1 MKKNIFILLILCNVL
16 TGCAKDYSSK
26 IFKDCFNKS
35 DESYEFNIR
44 NPFFVDEFYVKDVK
58 KLKNKIIK
66 KTIESYYLDKEG
78 RKSYGDSYDRNV
90 GYLYYFFN
98 SEGRI
103 TDKYYVNVTDDGEVF
118 YKQKTTFNCNED
130 SYEIVNKNFVR
141 ESEKTYHAKI
151 EKKDIGLLL
160 SFNDVCDVF
169 DNFDEIEFTNNKIVK
184 RRIFNHSI
192 SINEL
197 LIDNDLIQQS
207 QYRLEDN
214 EKSYWG
220 ITNYQNC
227 YQIKQKRFVPS
238 GDEFYECTL
247 DETGHGIRTFFKE
260 GKNQDKEI
268 LQEVYRRFTPIGFLE
283 YEEKKPYKTKVG
295 YYDIT
300 EITVLSKKDDM
311 FISHFE

>member
-1 MKKNIFILLILCNVL
+1 M
-16 TGCAKDYSSK
+16 
-26 IFKDCFNKS
+26 
-35 DESYEFNIR
+35 
-44 NPFFVDEFYVKDVK
+44 
-58 KLKNKIIK
+58 
-66 KTIESYYLDKEG
+66 
-78 RKSYGDSYDRNV
+78 
-90 GYLYYFFN
+90 
-98 SEGRI
+98 
-103 TDKYYVNVTDDGEVF
+103 
-118 YKQKTTFNCNED
+118 
-130 SYEIVNKNFVR
+130 
-141 ESEKTYHAKI
+141 
-151 EKKDIGLLL
+151 L

-214 EKSYWG
+214 EKLYWG

-260 GKNQDKEI
+260 GKNQNKEI
-268 LQEVYRRFTPIGFLE
+268 LQEVYRRFNPIGFLE

-300 EITVLSKKDDM
+300 EITVLSKKDD
-311 FISHFE
+311 ILIKHFE